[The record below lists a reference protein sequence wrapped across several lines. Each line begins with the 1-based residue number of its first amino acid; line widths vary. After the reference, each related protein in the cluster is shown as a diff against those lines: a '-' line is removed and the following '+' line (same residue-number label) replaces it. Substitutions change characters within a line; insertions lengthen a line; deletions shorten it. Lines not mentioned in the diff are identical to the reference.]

1 MHPTV
6 SIHHALTDLL
16 QSTFFNI
23 SQTCFVS
30 STHFLVHASCSERQ
44 MCCLFIT
51 WCEWQD
57 FHQFLAPVVRK
68 QFSTRQQANPLGL
81 HCLEEAQ
88 CVSGVLPSLFCKYT
102 SELHCPK
109 RDTIW
114 SGLQVKQDSE
124 FSWKWCR
131 TEGGD
136 RRLQTSVLRRGRTP
150 RAEPPRPF
158 VLHWDSHL
166 DRGKKITK
174 GQGFLPGRCCAS
186 YRGEPE
192 QRGQADTHWHTHTH
206 ISPGSEKRTHLLT
219 LKQALGQTPH

>member
-102 SELHCPK
+102 TVLKETQYGLDC
-109 RDTIW
+109 RW
-114 SGLQVKQDSE
+114 S
-124 FSWKWCR
+124 R
-131 TEGGD
+131 TVSLAGSGAGQREETGD
-136 RRLQTSVLRRGRTP
+136 CKPPSCAGDVRLEQ
-150 RAEPPRPF
+150 
-158 VLHWDSHL
+158 SH
-166 DRGKKITK
+166 
-174 GQGFLPGRCCAS
+174 PGPSS
-186 YRGEPE
+186 YTE
-192 QRGQADTHWHTHTH
+192 TH
-206 ISPGSEKRTHLLT
+206 I
-219 LKQALGQTPH
+219 